1 MRMSLAEIR
10 EAVLSGEVSAGQ
22 AEILVTGVAKDN
34 RDIVPG
40 DLFVCIPGE
49 RVDGHDFA
57 TAAVRAG
64 AVAVLAQ
71 RALPGMSPSV
81 PVLRVDDTVKALGR
95 LAAAWRTRTRAKV
108 VGITGTAGK
117 TTVKEVL
124 AQVLSVQG
132 VTERTAKNHNNQIG
146 LPLSILHAAEDAAFW
161 VMEAGISHS
170 HDMEE
175 LAPVLRPD
183 IGLILNVGA
192 GHTAGLGGRGV
203 AWHKAQLLT
212 HLTPGGTGLV
222 SGDYPELVREAR
234 AACRNLLFFSSTG
247 RPMPYRGAYKG
258 PGRDG
263 RGVYRLSLNGAALD
277 VETPFRGSYGTEN
290 AVAIAAAAHLLGLS
304 DAAIAEG
311 FAGARLPEQRF
322 QIHRVRGWQCIDDT
336 YNANPLSMARML
348 DAAAELAAG
357 ASLICVLGE
366 MRELGEVAETEHE
379 RLGRHLGRLRPA
391 MVFWRGGNLAALRAG
406 LDAEG
411 YAGPVIPVEN
421 AAHFRKE
428 LQPLMPGTGTGV
440 ILFKGSRS
448 NHLEELCN
456 VITAR
461 EEGDDVF

>member
-1 MRMSLAEIR
+1 MSLAEIR
-10 EAVLSGEVSAGQ
+10 EAVFSGEVSGGQ
-22 AEILVTGVAKDN
+22 AENMVTGVAKDN

-49 RVDGHDFA
+49 RMDGHDFA
-57 TAAVRAG
+57 TAAVQAG
-64 AVAVLAQ
+64 AAAVLAQ
-71 RALPGMSPSV
+71 RELPEVPSSV
-81 PVLRVDDTVKALGR
+81 AVLRVDDTVKALGR
-95 LAAAWRTRTRAKV
+95 LAAAWRMRTRAKV

-132 VTERTAKNHNNQIG
+132 PTARTAKNHNNQIG
-146 LPLSILHAAEDAAFW
+146 LPLSILNAAEDAAFW

-183 IGLILNVGA
+183 IGVVLNVGA

-203 AWHKAQLLT
+203 AWHKAQLLA
-212 HLTPGGTGLV
+212 HLAPGGTGLV

-234 AACRNLLFFSSTG
+234 AACRNLLFFSAAG

-263 RGVYRLSLNGAALD
+263 RGAYRLSLNGVALD

-290 AVAIAAAAHLLGLS
+290 ALAIAAIAHLLGLS
-304 DAAIAEG
+304 DAAIVEG
-311 FAGARLPEQRF
+311 FAGAVLPEQRF
-322 QIHRVRGWQCIDDT
+322 QIHHVGGWQCVDDT

-357 ASLICVLGE
+357 TSLICVLGE

-391 MVFWRGGNLAALRAG
+391 VVFWRGGNLAALRAG

-411 YAGPVIPVEN
+411 YTGPVLPVED
-421 AAHFRKE
+421 ARHFRGE
-428 LQPLMPGTGTGV
+428 LRSLMPKTGSGV
-440 ILFKGSRS
+440 MLFKGSRS
-448 NHLEELCN
+448 NHLEELFSA
-456 VITAR
+456 ITDC